1 MKISYYLKQ
10 EKNKAGES
18 PIRVSIFLHGTHL
31 MQSIGIAINPDMWD
45 KGAEQVKVTKEPYVN
60 SKGLDTKVINK
71 RISDITTHFNN
82 FDLITVEAPTLDEMK
97 AELQRAITKSAHF
110 VAALHEGATVDAAEE
125 KSAVAANVPLNKKP
139 AYDYIDEYL
148 KERGRE
154 AIWTYET
161 AKMNKTLKTYMAKYS
176 KTVPLS
182 HFNREGLIAYVDYL
196 RFTRNLEDT
205 SASKQYR
212 ILTAFLNWAQQK
224 RYIDL
229 PDVATYHPVFKTPK
243 KPVIFLT
250 KQELEKLY
258 TYKVPKSGK
267 TVKLRDMCGHEY
279 EKTVREPGALEK
291 TRDLFCFCA
300 FTSLRYSDMANVHL
314 YDIQDGVLTVTT
326 QKTNARLQ
334 IKLHENALAILDKYK
349 NCRFPRDLALPVISN
364 QKMNQYLK
372 DLCELCGFNQ
382 PIHVTGFRNGQ
393 RYDET
398 YPKYSLVSTHCGRKT
413 FICFMLSIGVAPQV
427 VMKFT
432 GHADYKSMKPYIDI
446 ADSAKTEAIEAM
458 EKAMRGEPKKK
469 AKKKTTTKKKAST
482 RKKKSE

>member
-1 MKISYYLKQ
+1 MQISYYLKQ
-10 EKNKAGES
+10 EKNKAGEC

-31 MQSIGIAINPDMWD
+31 MQSIGIAVNPEVWD
-45 KGAEQVKVTKEPYVN
+45 KATEQVKITKVPYVN
-60 SKGLDTKVINK
+60 TKGIEAKVINK
-71 RISDITTHFNN
+71 RIADIKTHFTAY
-82 FDLITVEAPTLDEMK
+82 DLVTVEAPTLDEMK
-97 AELQRAITKSAHF
+97 AELQRAINKSAHF
-110 VAALHEGATVDAAEE
+110 VAAIHGGDTVDAAEDKAAE
-125 KSAVAANVPLNKKP
+125 AVNLPADKKP
-139 AYDYIDEYL
+139 AYDYLDEYL
-148 KERGRE
+148 RDRGRE
-154 AIWTYET
+154 ASWTYET

-205 SASKQYR
+205 SARKQYKV
-212 ILTAFLNWAQQK
+212 LTAFLNWAQQK
-224 RYIDL
+224 RYVNL
-229 PDVATYHPVFKTPK
+229 PDVALYHPTFKTPK

-250 KQELEKLY
+250 KQELDTLY
-258 TYKVPKSGK
+258 NFEIPKSGTK
-267 TVKLRDMCGHEY
+267 VKLKDMSGREY
-279 EKTVREPGALEK
+279 EKTVQEPGALAK

-300 FTSLRYSDMANVHL
+300 LTSLRYSDMANVHL

-334 IKLHENALAILDKYK
+334 IKLHENALAILEKYK
-349 NCRFPRDLALPVISN
+349 DCHFPHDLALPVISN

-372 DLCELCGFNQ
+372 ELCELCGFNQ
-382 PIHVTGFRNGQ
+382 PIHITGFRKGQ

-398 YPKYSLVSTHCGRKT
+398 YPKYSLISTHCGRKT

-446 ADSAKTEAIEAM
+446 ADSAKTAAIEAM
-458 EKAMRGEPKKK
+458 EKAMRQ
-469 AKKKTTTKKKAST
+469 
-482 RKKKSE
+482 

>member
-1 MKISYYLKQ
+1 MKISFYLKK
-10 EKNKAGES
+10 ELNKSGEA
-18 PIRVSIFLHGTHL
+18 PIRVSIYMGGPRL
-31 MQSIGIAINPDMWD
+31 MQSIGFAIDPQQWD
-45 KGAEQVKVTKEPYVN
+45 TKEEQVKEAKELYVN
-60 SKGLDTKVINK
+60 SLGQDAKAINK
-71 RISDITTHFNN
+71 RISDIRSHFKAY
-82 FDLITVEAPTLDEMK
+82 DLATAELPTLDEMK
-97 AELQRAITKSAHF
+97 AELAKAIRRSAHF
-110 VAALHEGATVDAAEE
+110 VAAINSGDTVDVAED
-125 KSAVAANVPLNKKP
+125 KSAAAANLPLDKRP

-148 KERGRE
+148 KERARE
-154 AIWTYET
+154 ASWTYET
-161 AKMNKTLKTYMAKYS
+161 TKMNRTLKSYMAKYS

-229 PDVATYHPVFKTPK
+229 PDVALYHPVFKTPK

-250 KQELEKLY
+250 KQELDTLY
-258 TYKVPKSGK
+258 NYQIPKSGTK
-267 TVKLRDMCGHEY
+267 VQLKDMCGRLY
-279 EKTVREPGALEK
+279 EKTVQEPGALAK

-334 IKLHENALAILDKYK
+334 IKLHENALAILAKYK
-349 NCRFPRDLALPVISN
+349 DCRFRNDLALPVISN

-372 DLCELCGFNQ
+372 DLCELCGFTT
-382 PIHVTGFRNGQ
+382 PIHVTGFRNGH

-398 YPKYSLVSTHCGRKT
+398 YPKYALVSTHCGRKT

-446 ADSAKTEAIEAM
+446 ADSAKTAAIEAM
-458 EKAMRGEPKKK
+458 EKAWKE
-469 AKKKTTTKKKAST
+469 
-482 RKKKSE
+482 

>member
-1 MKISYYLKQ
+1 MTITYYLKPI
-10 EKNKAGES
+10 KNKAGES
-18 PIRVSIFLHGTHL
+18 PIRISLFHRGLH
-31 MQSIGIAINPDMWD
+31 MMKNIGLSVAPEQWSKED
-45 KGAEQVKVTKEPYVN
+45 EQVKVSKELYVN
-60 SKGLDTKVINK
+60 SKNIDAKAINQRLQDIRAHFIAYDLANADT
-71 RISDITTHFNN
+71 
-82 FDLITVEAPTLDEMK
+82 PTMEELE
-97 AELQRAITKSAHF
+97 AELGKAIRKSAHF
-110 VAALHEGATVDAAEE
+110 IAAINSGDTIDAAED
-125 KSAVAANVPLNKKP
+125 KSAAAADAPLNKKP

-148 KERGRE
+148 RERARE
-154 AIWTYET
+154 ASWTYET
-161 AKMNKTLKTYMAKYS
+161 SKMNRTLKTYMARYS

-182 HFNREGLIAYVDYL
+182 HFNREGLVAYVDYL

-229 PDVATYHPVFKTPK
+229 PDVALYHPVFKTPK

-250 KQELEKLY
+250 KQELDTLY
-258 TYKVPKSGK
+258 NYQIPKSGTK
-267 TVKLRDMCGHEY
+267 VQLKDMCGRPY
-279 EKTVREPGALEK
+279 EKTVQEPGALAK

-326 QKTNARLQ
+326 QKTNTRLQ

-349 NCRFPRDLALPVISN
+349 DCHFRNDLALPVISN

-372 DLCELCGFNQ
+372 DLCELCGFTT
-382 PIHVTGFRNGQ
+382 PIHVTGFRNGR

-398 YPKYSLVSTHCGRKT
+398 YPKYALVSTHCGRKT

-446 ADSAKTEAIEAM
+446 ADTAKTAAIEAM
-458 EKAMRGEPKKK
+458 EKAWKE
-469 AKKKTTTKKKAST
+469 
-482 RKKKSE
+482 